1 MESRSNPSTL
11 CCLASHVERDEN
23 GDSYLPQ
30 ASTSYGGM
38 NIVLNLPG
46 PSHSGTKVESLK
58 KHPLGDSDSSSDEN
72 LFSSVAFPISGPEMH
87 KQTWTSEE
95 GSHIPTSQASCMSA
109 SEAGCRGKKRRH
121 SSSDHSLTSNEP
133 STSTHSFIESPGC
146 SINDVNRKL
155 KDGDSLCQKPRTV
168 SDSSSGSTQE
178 VNCRQASDVSKTNS
192 SKQGRSL
199 RADDSLCGRSF
210 HCPHQESTAES
221 LISDVCTMAFVL
233 KEQHESDGSGYVR
246 IVSPQAVSA
255 RPQLHTLVVKN
266 YRKITDK
273 SLRCLLRLNSLRY
286 LDVSGTAVT
295 QRGVLEF
302 QLKRPDVEVISDYR
316 DLPI

>member
-1 MESRSNPSTL
+1 MLNP
-11 CCLASHVERDEN
+11 
-23 GDSYLPQ
+23 
-30 ASTSYGGM
+30 
-38 NIVLNLPG
+38 PG
-46 PSHSGTKVESLK
+46 PSHTGPKLRSLK

-72 LFSSVAFPISGPEMH
+72 LFSSVAFPVSGPEMH
-87 KQTWTSEE
+87 KQTWTFEE
-95 GSHIPTSQASCMSA
+95 GSHVPTSQASSVGV

-121 SSSDHSLTSNEP
+121 SSSDRSLPSDEP
-133 STSTHSFIESPGC
+133 STSVHSFIESPGC
-146 SINDVNRKL
+146 SINDMNSKL
-155 KDGDSLCQKPRTV
+155 QDGDLLCQKPRTV
-168 SDSSSGSTQE
+168 SDSSGSTEE
-178 VNCRQASDVSKTNS
+178 VNCRQESDVSRTNNS
-192 SKQGRSL
+192 EQGRSL
-199 RADDSLCGRSF
+199 RAEDSLCRRSF
-210 HCPHQESTAES
+210 YCPHRESTAES

-233 KEQHESDGSGYVR
+233 KEHESDGSGYVR

-266 YRKITDK
+266 YRKVTDK

-286 LDVSGTAVT
+286 LDVSGTSVT